1 MGPVLVSLGLGMA
14 PSIQKLDR
22 ARRNAY
28 KSVRAASAAFDQ
40 SRARRS
46 TAPDIRPFYIG
57 LHLASRLY
65 ISIGCRHMT
74 LHAED
79 VPQNNCC
86 PSHTRGYMPVYSC
99 IVRSGQT
106 F

>member
-14 PSIQKLDR
+14 PSIQELDR
-22 ARRNAY
+22 ARLNAY
-28 KSVRAASAAFDQ
+28 KSVRAASAASDQ

-46 TAPDIRPFYIG
+46 TAPDVFPSYVG

-65 ISIGCRHMT
+65 TSIGCRHMT

-79 VPQNNCC
+79 VPQNSSY
-86 PSHTRGYMPVYSC
+86 PSHTKGYMPVYSC
-99 IVRSGQT
+99 IIRFEQV